1 MGERAFVRLDGSVFL
16 GWFGAWLRRNRP
28 ALWNFYSR
36 CGRARYQRRRGQNH
50 NWRSRFGPSV
60 VQRALR
66 TDSTLPQRRGC
77 WHVGAPSSLR
87 MVGLVTAII
96 LIPLLGAV
104 AVCTWPPTSAEATAG
119 RLRNG
124 RPIALMFNVISSGC
138 ALALWRNF
146 DGTVTG
152 LQFAER
158 HAWIPAINAEY
169 LVGVDG
175 LSLLLVLLTSLIIPF
190 ALLAQPAPDGSR
202 AFYATILVM
211 QSALYGTFT
220 AQNFVLWFLFYEMS
234 LIPGFLLIKI
244 WGGEN
249 RDRAATKFFLYTFL
263 GSVAM
268 LLSFLA
274 IYFARGT
281 FDFAALAGLGKSGL
295 LTGNVAWLA
304 FAGIFVGLA
313 VKVPLFPFHTWLPDA
328 YQTAPTGVSM
338 VLTGV
343 LSKMGVYGFVRLL
356 LPLFPIEIKVVRPW
370 LLGLAICSIVFA
382 SLAAWAQSDLKR
394 MVAYLSIN
402 HLGYCMLGLFVIT
415 ATTVRPAVEMQAA
428 LSGVFMQIFNHGIT
442 AAALFYYVG
451 LLEQRRGL
459 RGINDFGGLMQRTP
473 LLCGWMSVAMFSSL
487 GLPGL
492 NGFIGEFLIFKGS
505 FAIAASFTAV
515 AVIGLLVTAIVFA
528 RAMQALFSGPLTES
542 CSAFPDLGRT
552 EKVVVVPVTLLMLA
566 IGLAPQFV
574 FNIINTTVIQMTRLL
589 S

>member
-1 MGERAFVRLDGSVFL
+1 MAGMIT
-16 GWFGAWLRRNRP
+16 
-28 ALWNFYSR
+28 AL
-36 CGRARYQRRRGQNH
+36 
-50 NWRSRFGPSV
+50 
-60 VQRALR
+60 
-66 TDSTLPQRRGC
+66 
-77 WHVGAPSSLR
+77 
-87 MVGLVTAII
+87 I
-96 LIPLLGAV
+96 LIPLIGAF
-104 AVCTWPPTSAEATAG
+104 AVCVWPHTNA
-119 RLRNG
+119 
-124 RPIALMFNVISSGC
+124 RPIALMFNAIT
-138 ALALWRNF
+138 ATLALMSWRNF
-146 DGTVTG
+146 DATATG
-152 LQFAER
+152 LQMVER
-158 HAWIPAINAEY
+158 HVWIPAIGAEY
-169 LVGVDG
+169 LVGIDG
-175 LSLLLVLLTSLIIPF
+175 LSLLLVLLTSIIIPF
-190 ALLAQPAPDGSR
+190 A
-202 AFYATILVM
+202 FLVQRM
-211 QSALYGTFT
+211 DRGFCALMLVTQSALYGTFT

-234 LIPGFLLIKI
+234 LIPAFLLIKI

-268 LLSFLA
+268 LLSFLG
-274 IYFARGT
+274 IYFAKGT
-281 FDFAALAGLGKSGL
+281 FDFAQLAGLGKQGL
-295 LTGNVAWLA
+295 LSGNVAWLA
-304 FAGIFVGLA
+304 FTGIFLGLA

-328 YQTAPTGVSM
+328 YETAPVGVSM

-356 LPLFPIEIKVVRPW
+356 LPLFPSEIKILAPW
-370 LLGLAICSIVFA
+370 LLGLAVCSIVFA

-402 HLGYCMLGLFVIT
+402 HLGYCMLGLFAIT

-505 FAIAASFTAV
+505 FAVAASFTAV

-552 EKVVVVPVTLLMLA
+552 EKLVVVPVTLLMFA
-566 IGLAPQFV
+566 IGIAPQFV

>member
-1 MGERAFVRLDGSVFL
+1 MIT
-16 GWFGAWLRRNRP
+16 
-28 ALWNFYSR
+28 AL
-36 CGRARYQRRRGQNH
+36 
-50 NWRSRFGPSV
+50 
-60 VQRALR
+60 
-66 TDSTLPQRRGC
+66 
-77 WHVGAPSSLR
+77 
-87 MVGLVTAII
+87 I
-96 LIPLLGAV
+96 LIPLFGAF
-104 AVCTWPPTSAEATAG
+104 AVCVWPHTNART
-119 RLRNG
+119 
-124 RPIALMFNVISSGC
+124 IALIFNAITATLVFM
-138 ALALWRNF
+138 LWRNF
-146 DGTVTG
+146 DANATG
-152 LQFAER
+152 LQMVER
-158 HAWIPAINAEY
+158 HVWIPAIGAEY
-169 LVGVDG
+169 LVGIDG
-175 LSLLLVLLTSLIIPF
+175 LSLLLLLLTSIIIPF
-190 ALLAQPAPDGSR
+190 A
-202 AFYATILVM
+202 FLVQRM
-211 QSALYGTFT
+211 DRGFCALMLVTQSALYGTFT

-234 LIPGFLLIKI
+234 LIPAFLLIKI

-268 LLSFLA
+268 LLSFLG
-274 IYFARGT
+274 IYFAKGT
-281 FDFAALAGLGKSGL
+281 FDFAQLAGLGKQGL
-295 LTGNVAWLA
+295 LSGNVAWLA
-304 FAGIFVGLA
+304 FAGIFLGLA

-328 YQTAPTGVSM
+328 YETAPVGVSM

-356 LPLFPIEIKVVRPW
+356 LPLFPNEIKILAPW
-370 LLGLAICSIVFA
+370 LLGLAVCSIVFA

-402 HLGYCMLGLFVIT
+402 HLGYCMLGLFAIT
-415 ATTVRPAVEMQAA
+415 ATTVRPAVEIQAA

-451 LLEQRRGL
+451 LLEQRGGL
-459 RGINDFGGLMQRTP
+459 RGIDDFGGLMQRTP

-574 FNIINTTVIQMTRLL
+574 FNIINTTVIQMARLL

>member
-1 MGERAFVRLDGSVFL
+1 MIT
-16 GWFGAWLRRNRP
+16 
-28 ALWNFYSR
+28 AL
-36 CGRARYQRRRGQNH
+36 
-50 NWRSRFGPSV
+50 
-60 VQRALR
+60 
-66 TDSTLPQRRGC
+66 
-77 WHVGAPSSLR
+77 
-87 MVGLVTAII
+87 I
-96 LIPLLGAV
+96 LIPLFGV
-104 AVCTWPPTSAEATAG
+104 FAVCVWPHPNA
-119 RLRNG
+119 
-124 RPIALMFNVISSGC
+124 RPIALIFSAIT
-138 ALALWRNF
+138 ATLAFMLWRNF
-146 DGTVTG
+146 DAIASG
-152 LQFAER
+152 LQMVER
-158 HAWIPAINAEY
+158 HTWIPAIGAEY
-169 LVGVDG
+169 LVGIDG
-175 LSLLLVLLTSLIIPF
+175 LSLLLVLLTSIIIPF
-190 ALLAQPAPDGSR
+190 A
-202 AFYATILVM
+202 FLVQRM
-211 QSALYGTFT
+211 DRGFCALMLVVQSALYGTFT

-234 LIPGFLLIKI
+234 LIPAFLLIKI

-268 LLSFLA
+268 LLSFLG
-274 IYFARGT
+274 IYLAKGT
-281 FDFAALAGLGKSGL
+281 FDFAQLAGLGKQGL
-295 LTGNVAWLA
+295 LSGNVAWLA
-304 FAGIFVGLA
+304 FAGIFLGLA

-328 YQTAPTGVSM
+328 YETAPVGVSM

-356 LPLFPIEIKVVRPW
+356 LPLFPNEIKILAPW
-370 LLGLAICSIVFA
+370 LLGLAVCSIVFA

-402 HLGYCMLGLFVIT
+402 HLGYCMLGLFAVT
-415 ATTVRPAVEMQAA
+415 ATTVRPAVEVQAA

-505 FAIAASFTAV
+505 FAVAASFTAV

-528 RAMQALFSGPLTES
+528 RAMQALFSGPLAES
-542 CSAFPDLGRT
+542 CSAFPDLVRS
-552 EKVVVVPVTLLMLA
+552 EKLVVVPVTLLMLA
-566 IGLAPQFV
+566 IGIAPQFV
-574 FNIINTTVIQMTRLL
+574 FNIFNATVIQMTRLL

>member
-1 MGERAFVRLDGSVFL
+1 MIT
-16 GWFGAWLRRNRP
+16 
-28 ALWNFYSR
+28 AL
-36 CGRARYQRRRGQNH
+36 
-50 NWRSRFGPSV
+50 
-60 VQRALR
+60 
-66 TDSTLPQRRGC
+66 
-77 WHVGAPSSLR
+77 
-87 MVGLVTAII
+87 I
-96 LIPLLGAV
+96 LIPLFGAF
-104 AVCTWPPTSAEATAG
+104 AVCVWPHTNA
-119 RLRNG
+119 
-124 RPIALMFNVISSGC
+124 RPIALIFNAITATLVFM
-138 ALALWRNF
+138 LWRNF
-146 DGTVTG
+146 DANASG
-152 LQFAER
+152 LQMVER
-158 HAWIPAINAEY
+158 HVWIPAIGAEY
-169 LVGVDG
+169 LVGIDG
-175 LSLLLVLLTSLIIPF
+175 LSLLLVLLTSIIIPF
-190 ALLAQPAPDGSR
+190 A
-202 AFYATILVM
+202 FLVQRM
-211 QSALYGTFT
+211 DRGFCALMLVTQSALYGTFT

-234 LIPGFLLIKI
+234 LIPAFLLIKI

-268 LLSFLA
+268 LLSFLG
-274 IYFARGT
+274 IYFAKGT
-281 FDFAALAGLGKSGL
+281 FDFAQLAGLGKQGL
-295 LTGNVAWLA
+295 LSGNVAWLA
-304 FAGIFVGLA
+304 FAGIFLGLA

-328 YQTAPTGVSM
+328 YETAPVGVSM

-356 LPLFPIEIKVVRPW
+356 LPLFPNEIKILAPW
-370 LLGLAICSIVFA
+370 LLGLAVCSIVFA

-402 HLGYCMLGLFVIT
+402 HLGYRMLGLFAIT

-442 AAALFYYVG
+442 AAALFYYIG

-574 FNIINTTVIQMTRLL
+574 FNIINTTVIQMARLL